1 MLDNTP
7 SQPAKFR
14 TKYWVEINDD
24 SRGKYNINSQIK
36 FKNSMLRSRLC
47 DYSDVYI
54 LVSGNIIVRNCA
66 PFTNCI
72 SETNNKKID
81 NANVMP
87 MYDLIEYSDNYFEI
101 SESLWQ
107 YYIDEPLL
115 IFLLIIATVLR
126 LDRVPLKYLSNF

>member
-54 LVSGNIIVRNCA
+54 LVSGNIIVKNCA

-81 NANVMP
+81 NASVMP

-115 IFLLIIATVLR
+115 IFLLIITTVLC

>member
-7 SQPAKFR
+7 SRPAKFR

-107 YYIDEPLL
+107 YYIGEPLL
-115 IFLLIIATVLR
+115 IFLLIITTVLR

>member
-47 DYSDVYI
+47 DYSDAYI

-115 IFLLIIATVLR
+115 IFLLIITTVLR

>member
-66 PFTNCI
+66 PFTNCR

-107 YYIDEPLL
+107 YYIGEPLL
-115 IFLLIIATVLR
+115 IFLLIITTVLR

>member
-7 SQPAKFR
+7 SQLAKFR

-107 YYIDEPLL
+107 YYIGEPLL
-115 IFLLIIATVLR
+115 IFLLIITTVLR

>member
-14 TKYWVEINDD
+14 TKYLVEINDD

-47 DYSDVYI
+47 DYSDAYI

-115 IFLLIIATVLR
+115 IFLLIITTVLR

>member
-1 MLDNTP
+1 
-7 SQPAKFR
+7 
-14 TKYWVEINDD
+14 
-24 SRGKYNINSQIK
+24 
-36 FKNSMLRSRLC
+36 MLRSRLC

-107 YYIDEPLL
+107 YYIGEPLL
-115 IFLLIIATVLR
+115 IFLLIITTVLR

>member
-47 DYSDVYI
+47 DHSDVYI

-115 IFLLIIATVLR
+115 IFLLIITTVLR

>member
-7 SQPAKFR
+7 SQLAKFR

-115 IFLLIIATVLR
+115 IFLLIITTVLR

>member
-1 MLDNTP
+1 MLNNAP

-14 TKYWVEINDD
+14 TKYWVEINDH
-24 SRGKYNINSQIK
+24 SRGKYNIDSQIK

-54 LVSGNIIVRNCA
+54 PVSGNIIVRNWA
-66 PFTNCI
+66 PFTDCI

-87 MYDLIEYSDNYFEI
+87 MYNLIEYSDNYFEI

-115 IFLLIIATVLR
+115 IFLLIITTVLR
-126 LDRVPLKYLSNF
+126 LDLKQK

>member
-107 YYIDEPLL
+107 YYIGEPLL
-115 IFLLIIATVLR
+115 IFLLIITTVLR